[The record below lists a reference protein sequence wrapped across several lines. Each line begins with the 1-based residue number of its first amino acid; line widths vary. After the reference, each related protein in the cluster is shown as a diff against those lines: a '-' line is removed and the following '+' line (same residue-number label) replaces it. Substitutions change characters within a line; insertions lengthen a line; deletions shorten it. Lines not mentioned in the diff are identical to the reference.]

1 MKLGETAQWLAIK
14 PSIVTVWFYYTPAD
28 HSVNEDDPQI
38 RGSHGLLSHSHD
50 LQTLS
55 EEITQLET
63 ITMVTREFLHFLGK

>member
-1 MKLGETAQWLAIK
+1 M
-14 PSIVTVWFYYTPAD
+14 TVWFYYIPAD

-38 RGSHGLLSHSHD
+38 GGSQGLLSGSHD

-63 ITMVTREFLHFLGK
+63 ITTVTREFLHFLGKY

>member
-1 MKLGETAQWLAIK
+1 MSVSWLAGCC
-14 PSIVTVWFYYTPAD
+14 TVQYIPAD

-38 RGSHGLLSHSHD
+38 GGSHGLLSVSHD

-63 ITMVTREFLHFLGK
+63 ITMVTREFLHFLGKY